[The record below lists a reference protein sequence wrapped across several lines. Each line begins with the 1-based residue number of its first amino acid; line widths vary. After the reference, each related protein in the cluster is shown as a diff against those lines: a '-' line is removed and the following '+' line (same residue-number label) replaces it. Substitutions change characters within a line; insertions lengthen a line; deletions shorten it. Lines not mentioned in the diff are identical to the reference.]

1 MITQPPLSPTLVLAF
16 SIWKCELIVTKGEE
30 MSEVSESDIGGGSFG
45 DDDHDEELLEV
56 CLALVY
62 GGAKACFPDQLLPYP
77 AS

>member
-1 MITQPPLSPTLVLAF
+1 
-16 SIWKCELIVTKGEE
+16 